1 MNENQETF
9 LYAQYLEDE
18 GSALA
23 VYIRARK
30 PPLSPAPPRGR
41 SIIETVS
48 VLSFLQLNN
57 MPITEL
63 VCTGRVRG
71 NVMYRVVKGR

>member
-41 SIIETVS
+41 S
-48 VLSFLQLNN
+48 FLQLNN